1 MTNENQTAFSEGNV
15 RMKKANALLDPVK
28 IGFGVA
34 LLALLAILNGCVGYV
49 DGGYGGAVVVAPVP
63 NVVVFDSGYERGPVV
78 HTYSQR
84 GVASRAVVAHP
95 GSVKYG
101 GRP

>member
-1 MTNENQTAFSEGNV
+1 MANENQTAFSEGNI
-15 RMKKANALLDPVK
+15 RMKKANALLDPIR
-28 IGFGVA
+28 IGFGI
-34 LLALLAILNGCVGYV
+34 ALLAILNGCVGYV

-78 HTYSQR
+78 HSYSQR
-84 GVASRAVVAHP
+84 GVASRAVAHP